1 MTIMAI
7 MTITN
12 VLTTGAK
19 YVVEE
24 LLEAANGGYYR
35 AKVII

>member
-1 MTIMAI
+1 MTNLLMS
-7 MTITN
+7 
-12 VLTTGAK
+12 GAK

-35 AKVII
+35 AKVIR